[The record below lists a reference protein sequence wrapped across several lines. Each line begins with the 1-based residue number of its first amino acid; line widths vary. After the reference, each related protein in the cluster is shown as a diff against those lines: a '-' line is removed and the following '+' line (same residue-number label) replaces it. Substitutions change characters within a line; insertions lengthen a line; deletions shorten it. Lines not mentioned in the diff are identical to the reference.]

1 MSECSVLTE
10 MKSSHALQFLCTLS
24 FGLMSHLHHCELIV
38 LSLCHFLSV
47 CLVFLFP
54 QAVSFPG
61 DFSYA
66 AAGLIFLEYTASAQW
81 CAELL
86 VITYSG
92 QLKSY
97 LVG

>member
-1 MSECSVLTE
+1 
-10 MKSSHALQFLCTLS
+10 
-24 FGLMSHLHHCELIV
+24 MSHSHHRELV
-38 LSLCHFLSV
+38 VHLSLCLFLSV
-47 CLVFLFP
+47 CLVFVSP

-81 CAELL
+81 SAELL

-97 LVG
+97 LVR

>member
-1 MSECSVLTE
+1 M
-10 MKSSHALQFLCTLS
+10 LQLLCMLS
-24 FGLMSHLHHCELIV
+24 FGLMSPLYYCELIV
-38 LSLCHFLSV
+38 DLALCPLFSV

-54 QAVSFPG
+54 QALSFPG

-81 CAELL
+81 SAELL

-97 LVG
+97 LVR